1 MLDDCV
7 FLSDVL
13 WGHKKQ
19 SYLTTSP
26 DVKWLILEQPQTWRA
41 SDDRRTSP
49 YTQQVRSERFKVA
62 PISDDRILVDYLWD
76 IVDYNEWQ
84 QKVIPCKFNSS
95 FPTLNDIVIGGFF
108 RVVCRRIPKKQQ
120 VPELELSIMILLMSG
135 SAWIIHR
142 SAYSY
147 LSIHLYPGL
156 HIK

>member
-62 PISDDRILVDYLWD
+62 PISDDRILVDYLQD
-76 IVDYNEWQ
+76 
-84 QKVIPCKFNSS
+84 
-95 FPTLNDIVIGGFF
+95 IGGLFVGY
-108 RVVCRRIPKKQQ
+108 RGLQWVAAEGDSLQVQQQLPDLERHSHWRILPCGMQTNTEEAASPRTG
-120 VPELELSIMILLMSG
+120 V
-135 SAWIIHR
+135 IHYDPFDEWV
-142 SAYSY
+142 SMN
-147 LSIHLYPGL
+147 HP
-156 HIK
+156 